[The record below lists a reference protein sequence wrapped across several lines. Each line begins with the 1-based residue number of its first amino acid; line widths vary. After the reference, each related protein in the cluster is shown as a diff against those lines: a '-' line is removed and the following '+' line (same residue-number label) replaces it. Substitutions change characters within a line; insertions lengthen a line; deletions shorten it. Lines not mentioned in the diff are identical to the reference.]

1 MKAKLLVTAFIL
13 ILVSCSGKKQVEKAL
28 HSGNYDLAIE
38 DALRKLENNKNK
50 ERKQDFVILLK
61 NAYEKA
67 VERDINTI
75 KHLRKD
81 GNPEHYKNIYETY
94 LNLSARQ
101 EKIKPILPLQI
112 GNKPLHLDFKDYSQ
126 VIAQS
131 RNQVSDYLYKNGLTL
146 IASNNKYDIKEAFSI
161 FQYIDRINPK
171 FKDVRDLMQEAHDR
185 GSDYVLVT
193 IENQTDQ
200 IIPKRLEDDL
210 LNFDTYGLNQFWTV
224 YHANP
229 DRRIN
234 YDYALILQLKRINIS
249 PEKLNEKQLL
259 REKQI
264 VDGWKYQKDSKGN
277 VAKDSLGNDIK
288 IDNIINV
295 QARFFEYQQFKS
307 TQVLADVVYR
317 NLTNNQTL
325 DVFPIN
331 SEFVFENIYATLKG
345 DERALNPRD
354 FDLLRNKRVLFP
366 SNEDMVYDTGE
377 DLKLKLKQI
386 ISSYKMRN

>member
-1 MKAKLLVTAFIL
+1 MKAKLLVTLFIL
-13 ILVSCSGKKQVEKAL
+13 ILVSCSGKKQIEKAL

-50 ERKQDFVILLK
+50 DRKQDFVVMLK

-75 KHLRKD
+75 KHFRKD
-81 GNPEHYKNIYETY
+81 GNPEHYKNIYEIY
-94 LNLSARQ
+94 LNLNARQ
-101 EKIKPILPLQI
+101 ETIKPILPLQI
-112 GNKPLHLDFKDYSQ
+112 GNKPLQLDFKDYSQ

-131 RNQVSDYLYKNGLTL
+131 RNQVSEHMYKTGLAL
-146 IASNNKYDIKEAFSI
+146 IESPNKQDIKEAFST

-171 FKDVRDLMQEAHDR
+171 FKDVRDLMQEAHDL
-185 GSDYVLVT
+185 GSDYIIVT

-200 IIPKRLEDDL
+200 VIPKRLEDDL

-249 PEKLNEKQLL
+249 PEQLNEKQLL

-295 QARFFEYQQFKS
+295 KARFFEYHQFKS

-317 NLTNNQTL
+317 DLKNNQTL

-331 SEFVFENIYATLKG
+331 SQFVFENFYATLKG
-345 DERALNPRD
+345 DERALAVKD
-354 FDLLRNKRVLFP
+354 GDMLRNKRIPFP
-366 SNEDMVYDTGE
+366 SNSQMVYDTGE

>member
-1 MKAKLLVTAFIL
+1 MKAKLRYAVL
-13 ILVSCSGKKQVEKAL
+13 ILLVVSCSGKKQIEKAL

-50 ERKQDFVILLK
+50 ERKQDFVVMLK
-61 NAYEKA
+61 NAFEKA
-67 VERDINTI
+67 VERDLSTI

-81 GNPEHYKNIYETY
+81 GNPEHYKAIYDTY
-94 LNLSARQ
+94 LKLHARQ
-101 EKIKPILPLQI
+101 ETIKPALPLQMD
-112 GNKPLHLDFKDYSQ
+112 NKPLRLDFKDYSQ
-126 VIAQS
+126 VIVQS
-131 RNQVSDYLYKNGLTL
+131 RNEVSSYMYDTGLSL
-146 IASNNKYDIKEAFSI
+146 IASHNKQDIKEAYNT

-171 FKDVRDLMQEAHDR
+171 YQDVRNLMQEAHNL

-229 DRRIN
+229 DNRID
-234 YDYALILQLKRINIS
+234 YDYAMALQLKRINIS

-264 VDGWKYQKDSKGN
+264 VDGWKYQKDRKGN

-288 IDNIINV
+288 IDNVINV
-295 QARFFEYQQFKS
+295 KARFYQYHQFKS
-307 TQVLADVVYR
+307 TQVLADVVYVD
-317 NLTNNQTL
+317 LKNNQTL

-331 SEFVFENIYATLKG
+331 SEFVFENIYATVKG
-345 DERALNPRD
+345 DERALNAEDR
-354 FDLLRNKRVLFP
+354 DLLRNRSLHFP
-366 SNEDMVYDTGE
+366 SNADMVYDTGE

-386 ISSYKMRN
+386 ISSYRMRK

>member
-146 IASNNKYDIKEAFSI
+146 IESNNKHDIKEAFSI